1 MGDFAYWES
10 LPKLAPILTAL
21 IALIAALI
29 ALGAIW
35 AQIYMARRRASI
47 DFFLRTE
54 TDKTV
59 IDLYNKFKK
68 HAPLVASSQKPWLDD
83 EYDDV
88 RTFLNICELIAVGV
102 NKKAFSESVSFHYW
116 VDVMQK
122 SYRTSV
128 QLINNIRNN
137 PEEGSPYTYIEL
149 EKLAKRWDMEAAGG
163 SIWLWVVISIVWIA
177 AIWIVAGAW
186 LL

>member
-1 MGDFAYWES
+1 MITDLETITR
-10 LPKLAPILTAL
+10 LAPIGTAS
-21 IALIAALI
+21 IALLAALI

-35 AQIYMARRRASI
+35 AQVYMARRRASI
-47 DFFLRTE
+47 DFFLKTE

-68 HAPLVASSQKPWLDD
+68 HAPRVSSSREPWLD
-83 EYDDV
+83 EEHDDI

-102 NKKAFSESVSFHYW
+102 NKRAFSESVSFHYW
-116 VDVMQK
+116 VDVIKK
-122 SYRTSV
+122 SYRTSE

-149 EKLAKRWDMEAAGG
+149 EKLAKRWD
-163 SIWLWVVISIVWIA
+163 
-177 AIWIVAGAW
+177 
-186 LL
+186 